1 VNGKENRVKVYR
13 DRLILDKD
21 LDSHILKTK
30 KQLIELFIDLDSYF
44 IILTS
49 MKAIGKK
56 QIQEMEQIEKR
67 LKELK
72 SLGK

>member
-1 VNGKENRVKVYR
+1 
-13 DRLILDKD
+13 
-21 LDSHILKTK
+21 
-30 KQLIELFIDLDSYF
+30 
-44 IILTS
+44 